1 VSYATSAISALDI
14 WRTSLEDWDGAVDR
28 YMQVTALPSDAGYL
42 EAVKTCGLMK
52 FTDKKAV
59 ERMVNE
65 IRYYYD
71 INYRDYD
78 YTKDKHD
85 PKLPFPDLSG
95 KVDKAKDV
103 AQSVLKALLIVA
115 IVCTALVVAVIA
127 ILWKKH
133 KGEEITNQTPPNPG
147 YTEDPTE
154 MSSIYQETEE
164 EQ

>member
-1 VSYATSAISALDI
+1 MTQDMNLLQPDTSHRIICL
-14 WRTSLEDWDGAVDR
+14 
-28 YMQVTALPSDAGYL
+28 
-42 EAVKTCGLMK
+42 
-52 FTDKKAV
+52 
-59 ERMVNE
+59 
-65 IRYYYD
+65 
-71 INYRDYD
+71 
-78 YTKDKHD
+78 
-85 PKLPFPDLSG
+85 

-154 MSSIYQETEE
+154 TSSIYQETEE

>member
-1 VSYATSAISALDI
+1 DFF
-14 WRTSLEDWDGAVDR
+14 D
-28 YMQVTALPSDAGYL
+28 
-42 EAVKTCGLMK
+42 
-52 FTDKKAV
+52 
-59 ERMVNE
+59 
-65 IRYYYD
+65 
-71 INYRDYD
+71 
-78 YTKDKHD
+78 TKEKHE

-154 MSSIYQETEE
+154 TSSIYQETEE